1 MLATPFSIVL
11 MFTLAAADPQAQA
24 PPQPTTQ
31 PPPATAAPSADDAAA
46 RQRAAEQKLLQDW
59 PNLARYRDDNAKLP
73 PPGKDEKRVVFIGDS
88 ITDGWGRRTNDFFPG
103 RPYVNRG
110 ISGQTTPQMLVRFR
124 ADVVALDPAVVVI
137 LAGIND
143 IAENTGPTTMG
154 AIEDNLASMCDIAT
168 ANGIRVVL
176 SSVTPAIDF
185 PWRRGMDPAPKV
197 RTLNAWI
204 KQYAASHGYTY
215 LDYYTALADAEGGMK
230 AGLANDGVHPTP
242 EGYAIMAPLAEQAIA
257 AALEHKPRKR

>member
-1 MLATPFSIVL
+1 MLASAFSAVL
-11 MFTLAAADPQAQA
+11 MIVLAAAPPRTQAPTQA
-24 PPQPTTQ
+24 PPA
-31 PPPATAAPSADDAAA
+31 PPAPSAPSSDEAAA
-46 RQRAAEQKLLQDW
+46 RQRAADQKLLQDW
-59 PNLARYRDDNAKLP
+59 PNFARYRDENAKLP
-73 PPGKDEKRVVFIGDS
+73 PPGKDERRVVFIGDS
-88 ITDGWGRRTNDFFPG
+88 ITDGWGRRTNSFFPG
-103 RPYVNRG
+103 KPYVNRG

-154 AIEDNLASMCDIAT
+154 AIEDNLASMCEIAT

-176 SSVTPAIDF
+176 ASVTPAIDF

-204 KQYAASHGYTY
+204 KQYAATHGYTY
-215 LDYYTALADAEGGMK
+215 LDYYTALADAAGGMK

-257 AALEHKPRKR
+257 AALKTPPRRR

>member
-1 MLATPFSIVL
+1 MLATTFSIVL
-11 MFTLAAADPQAQA
+11 MFTLAAADPQTQA
-24 PPQPTTQ
+24 PPPPTTQ
-31 PPPATAAPSADDAAA
+31 PPAATAAPSPDDAAA

-124 ADVVALDPAVVVI
+124 ADVGALDPAVVVI

-204 KQYAASHGYTY
+204 TQYAASHGYTY
-215 LDYYTALADAEGGMK
+215 LDYYSALTDEAGGMK
-230 AGLANDGVHPTP
+230 
-242 EGYAIMAPLAEQAIA
+242 
-257 AALEHKPRKR
+257 

>member
-1 MLATPFSIVL
+1 MLAMTLSAWLAV
-11 MFTLAAADPQAQA
+11 TLAGVAPAQ
-24 PPQPTTQ
+24 TQ
-31 PPPATAAPSADDAAA
+31 PPTQTPPAAAAPSPDDAAA
-46 RQRAAEQKLLQDW
+46 RQRAADQKLLQDW
-59 PNLARYRDDNAKLP
+59 PNFARYRDDNAKLP
-73 PPGKDEKRVVFIGDS
+73 PPARDERRVVFMGDS
-88 ITDGWGRRTNDFFPG
+88 ITDGWGRRTNSFFTG
-103 RPYVNRG
+103 KPYVNRG

-124 ADVVALDPAVVVI
+124 ADVVALKPAVVVI

-143 IAENTGPTTMG
+143 IAENTGPTTME
-154 AIEDNLASMCDIAT
+154 AIEDNLASMCDVAT

-176 SSVTPAIDF
+176 ASVTPAIDF
-185 PWRRGMDPAPKV
+185 PWRPGKEPAPKV

-204 KQYAASHGYTY
+204 KQYAAENGYTY
-215 LDYYTALADAEGGMK
+215 LDYYSALADTAGGMK